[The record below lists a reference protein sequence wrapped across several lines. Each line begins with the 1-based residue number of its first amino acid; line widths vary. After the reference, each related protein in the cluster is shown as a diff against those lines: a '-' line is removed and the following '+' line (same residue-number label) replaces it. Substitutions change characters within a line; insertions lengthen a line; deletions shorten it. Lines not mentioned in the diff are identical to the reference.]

1 MWPKPCFLSVV
12 HGLPSE
18 GVMGQVAGET
28 IGPAK
33 SRLTGIEIVC
43 VRLGLTLGHLHTP
56 SQFNIKFQT

>member
-1 MWPKPCFLSVV
+1 MKPCFLSVV

-33 SRLTGIEIVC
+33 YRLTGIEICVC
-43 VRLGLTLGHLHTP
+43 QARFGFRAFAHT
-56 SQFNIKFQT
+56 